1 MGYNQIEIGLRKLLS
16 QVEQWRREQGVT
28 PLDKGV
34 AMSRLQEIYV
44 SVMELNTTACE
55 CPTESAPLA
64 EAVQTPQ
71 SGISD
76 ESKSPN
82 ESENTVTESTE
93 PTPLVEPQSDN
104 TEEPKP
110 IETSADNTIEEPEE
124 VLYVN
129 DDQED
134 EQAKDEDSN
143 EQENSSTP
151 DAVEEEDNTDEEEE
165 VPEEEEEEEE
175 EDDDEQDEDDDID
188 EDWVE
193 DDENDEDGETD
204 DEDENDEEEDEDSTD
219 TQQQDHSKSAPQKP
233 IVTILGI
240 EVSPYARHEI
250 IDTLFR
256 GNVELFEAECLK
268 IEAMDELEQAII
280 YIGETYRWV
289 PENMT
294 TIRFIDLMETYF
306 GQRD

>member
-44 SVMELNTTACE
+44 SVMELDTTACE
-55 CPTESAPLA
+55 CVTEPASLT
-64 EAVQTPQ
+64 EATQTSQ

-104 TEEPKP
+104 TEEPKS
-110 IETSADNTIEEPEE
+110 IETSADNTIDEPEE

-134 EQAKDEDSN
+134 EQAEEMDSN
-143 EQENSSTP
+143 EQEHNSVA
-151 DAVEEEDNTDEEEE
+151 DVVEIEDNDTKEKEIS
-165 VPEEEEEEEE
+165 EEEEEEE
-175 EDDDEQDEDDDID
+175 EDIDDDDID
-188 EDWVE
+188 EDWIE
-193 DDENDEDGETD
+193 DDENDEEGETD
-204 DEDENDEEEDEDSTD
+204 AADESMGEGDDENDDDSTD

-233 IVTILGI
+233 IVTILGL

-256 GNVELFEAECLK
+256 GNIELFEAECLK

-289 PENMT
+289 PDNMT

-306 GQRD
+306 GQRQD